1 MDENIVGEIS
11 NGGNVTKKLKR
22 RETKKKRNQLVFD
35 QIADLE
41 RKNRGGQ

>member
-11 NGGNVTKKLKR
+11 NGGNV
-22 RETKKKRNQLVFD
+22 TKKKRNQLVFD